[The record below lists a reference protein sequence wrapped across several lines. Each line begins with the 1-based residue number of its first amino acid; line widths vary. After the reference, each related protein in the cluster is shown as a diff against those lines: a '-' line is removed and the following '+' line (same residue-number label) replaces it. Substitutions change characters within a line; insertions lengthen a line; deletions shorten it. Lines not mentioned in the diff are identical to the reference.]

1 MTGDAG
7 GDAAWLAVPR
17 WGAAPVVGWYSAS
30 GTTRAGLADGEGAAA
45 DDTAGDDGAAVLW
58 APTADAAGGTMA
70 SWWLPPEVTVSVTPT
85 PVMASTPAAVA
96 TADRKLSSS
105 IRA

>member
-1 MTGDAG
+1 MT
-7 GDAAWLAVPR
+7 
-17 WGAAPVVGWYSAS
+17 GWYSAS
-30 GTTRAGLADGEGAAA
+30 GTARAGLADGEGAAA
-45 DDTAGDDGAAVLW
+45 GEDTAGDEGAAVLW
-58 APTADAAGGTMA
+58 APTADAAGGATA

>member
-1 MTGDAG
+1 VD
-7 GDAAWLAVPR
+7 
-17 WGAAPVVGWYSAS
+17 GWYSAS
-30 GTTRAGLADGEGAAA
+30 GTTRAGLADGDGAAA
-45 DDTAGDDGAAVLW
+45 GEDTAGDEGATVLC
-58 APTADAAGGTMA
+58 APTADAAGGATA
-70 SWWLPPEVTVSVTPT
+70 SCWLPPEVTVSVRPT

>member
-1 MTGDAG
+1 VGS
-7 GDAAWLAVPR
+7 
-17 WGAAPVVGWYSAS
+17 GAAPVTGWSSAS

-45 DDTAGDDGAAVLW
+45 GKDTAGGEGAAVLW
-58 APTADAAGGTMA
+58 APTADAAGGATA
-70 SWWLPPEVTVSVTPT
+70 SWWLPPAVTVSVTPA